1 MDIEKTVEAVM
12 LEEGVFIDPER
23 LDEDLELDSIQF
35 VSMIIGLEEQLG
47 ISIPDDNLDPLVI
60 KSYVDVCELVMRV
73 CSER

>member
-1 MDIEKTVEAVM
+1 MDIEKTVEAVL

-35 VSMIIGLEEQLG
+35 VSMIIGLEEQLS
-47 ISIPDDNLDPLVI
+47 ISIPDDNLDPTVI